1 MEISQSIGILL
12 NDIREAIIQDQKDKG
27 IRSSGKSAE
36 SLTISVYGNTGT
48 LSGAKYF
55 VQQTL
60 GRKPGKFPPIDD
72 ILDWI
77 RAKRI
82 SPRDPKTTERQLAF
96 LFARKIARSGTDI
109 FQGKRPGLD
118 MDEIIAK
125 LVKEWMAQ
133 FGKDFQ
139 ADVTKTIT
147 KSVTAI

>member
-1 MEISQSIGILL
+1 MEIGQSIGILL

-36 SLTISVYGNTGT
+36 SLAISVDGNTGT

-77 RAKRI
+77 RAKKI
-82 SPRDPKTTERQLAF
+82 TPRDPKTSERQLAF

-109 FQGKRPGLD
+109 FQGRRPGLD

-133 FGKDFQ
+133 FGKDFK
-139 ADVTKTIT
+139 ADITQTIT
-147 KSVTAI
+147 KTVTV